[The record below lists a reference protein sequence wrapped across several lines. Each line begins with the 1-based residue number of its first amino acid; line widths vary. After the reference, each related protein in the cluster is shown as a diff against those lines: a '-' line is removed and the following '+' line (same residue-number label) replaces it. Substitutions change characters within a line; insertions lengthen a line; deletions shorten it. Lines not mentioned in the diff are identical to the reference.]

1 MSKSITHERLREP
14 LGPAF
19 HRLGALSTRS
29 ARGVV
34 PPFVMAPLSADDFW
48 KLTNDWRRETV
59 ARWALLHIEA
69 HGADRTRRVVL
80 EIVAAVDAQRTA
92 ADAAREA
99 KAAART
105 APPEPPAT
113 LPVAQWFVTCADGCG
128 AWLPARP
135 GKAVARFVTQ
145 SHRGVRERRRRA
157 ARTAAREA
165 AE

>member
-1 MSKSITHERLREP
+1 MTKSTTHERLREP
-14 LGPAF
+14 LGPVF

-69 HGADRTRRVVL
+69 HGADRTRRVIL
-80 EIVAAVDAQRTA
+80 EIVAAVDAQRAA
-92 ADAAREA
+92 ADAAQEA
-99 KAAART
+99 KAAAAVRP
-105 APPEPPAT
+105 APPTPTAT

-128 AWLPARP
+128 TWLPARP
-135 GKAVARFVTQ
+135 GKAVVRFA
-145 SHRGVRERRRRA
+145 HGPRRRRA
-157 ARTAAREA
+157 QWTAERKA
-165 AE
+165 AK